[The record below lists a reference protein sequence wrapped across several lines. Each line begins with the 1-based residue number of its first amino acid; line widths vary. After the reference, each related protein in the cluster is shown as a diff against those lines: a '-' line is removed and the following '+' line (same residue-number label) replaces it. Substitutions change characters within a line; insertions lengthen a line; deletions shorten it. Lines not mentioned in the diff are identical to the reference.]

1 MLSIGESYEKKYIY
15 SLVILII
22 FVSACGVNESQLTS
36 NLEVDTI
43 KPKIEFKVYFPTI
56 IIKGEMIPVYF
67 SYVTV
72 VDNVDSMSAVNDVK
86 ITHNIDM
93 NTCGTYEINVEATD
107 YSGNSTEVTEN
118 IYVLSEFTKDYIDFF
133 VSYGEIEYSDI
144 PGLEGEKILCLKTSM
159 ARVRELLSSDYM
171 IDSK

>member
-1 MLSIGESYEKKYIY
+1 M
-15 SLVILII
+15 
-22 FVSACGVNESQLTS
+22 
-36 NLEVDTI
+36 EVDTI
-43 KPKIEFKVYFPTI
+43 KPKIEFKVNFPTI

-67 SYVTV
+67 NYVTV

-144 PGLEGEKILCLKTSM
+144 PGLEGEKNFVFKDEYGESKRIIEFRLYDRFEIVTVQTIFIEKYLE
-159 ARVRELLSSDYM
+159 RYYDVLLFF
-171 IDSK
+171 